1 MQSEDST
8 WLQAHEFSEGLNTF
22 AFGSSSNSGQLRT
35 ACAHSRHQA
44 ALADPAAPAHRHT
57 SCLRTIAA
65 ASWCHRQNNTYCR
78 NAGNVLHQV
87 PASPSRSFSRKLSH
101 LIWVAMQHEHHTRA
115 LFGRQGSTLLSKGSP
130 TRCSCRSFCSSGDK
144 RARLLHGV
152 LTRSQHVPSPPLHTE
167 CRAKPP
173 SEQGYWHRPPKT
185 VLVTF
190 YLQFFIAALDPRFL
204 NLLKLHS
211 HTQAGSYSKKGH
223 PKLLLERC
231 HCSTWHC
238 TRHLISSNRD
248 QPLSCDQHK
257 QRHRRKSPPVPSH
270 SIHRPQAHTVPRK
283 AQ

>member
-1 MQSEDST
+1 MCSQQT
-8 WLQAHEFSEGLNTF
+8 PGCPGRPCCTRTQTH
-22 AFGSSSNSGQLRT
+22 QL
-35 ACAHSRHQA
+35 
-44 ALADPAAPAHRHT
+44 P
-57 SCLRTIAA
+57 
-65 ASWCHRQNNTYCR
+65 QNNCCSLVMPQTKQHLLQEHWKC
-78 NAGNVLHQV
+78 
-87 PASPSRSFSRKLSH
+87 PTPSASKSSRSFSRKLSH

-231 HCSTWHC
+231 HCST
-238 TRHLISSNRD
+238 
-248 QPLSCDQHK
+248 
-257 QRHRRKSPPVPSH
+257 
-270 SIHRPQAHTVPRK
+270 
-283 AQ
+283 